1 MAFPA
6 KQIRSQVEIQRPNRL
21 RKKYILSSSQAQ
33 RGICFFANPTK
44 KADSSGKIRPRNDE
58 IGVFPQPVKLVASN
72 AHSAGLKPGAP
83 MLRRVYQ
90 RFAILCALAI
100 ALASPASARELKIEK
115 FSAEIFVQPDSSLD
129 VTETID
135 VNFIG
140 LWHGLYRTIPVEYV
154 TPQGFNYSL
163 FVNFEGATDAAGQ
176 RLKVESSRVGHYLKW
191 KIYID
196 DATDAE
202 RAIRVHYRV
211 RNGLKF
217 FEDHDELYWN
227 VTGDEWDV
235 PIEDAGA
242 QIFLPP
248 GVTGVRTNEFTGAY
262 RSRGQDAV
270 IRAEGNTVE
279 VSMTRPLSFHEGLT
293 IAVAMD
299 KGFVKEPGMSD
310 QISQF
315 LSSNW
320 PIFLPIPVFLFM
332 FWLWSSR
339 GRDPRVGPVAVQ
351 YAPPEGMSP
360 AEAGTLVDED
370 AAMRDI
376 TATIVDLAVRG
387 FIVIEEKDKS
397 GILGL
402 IHSKEYVFHLKKG
415 LREWSR
421 LKAHELA
428 LLAGIFSNGALVD
441 VELSSL
447 QNVFYKKLPTIK
459 NNIFDELMEH
469 GYFQH
474 RPDYVRSGFVAG
486 ALVAGGLL
494 GLAGGSLSQRIG
506 MAPAPFLVAA
516 ILSAGIIAGFGWF
529 MPARTADGAKALA
542 GVLGFEDFLTHVEA
556 GRMDRIAQ
564 TPETF
569 EKFLP
574 YAMALGV
581 EKKWVG
587 AFQNIYSQPPSWYQG
602 GYYNGGFYPLMFV
615 NSLDNMTTR
624 ASSVMASAPRSSG
637 GSGFG
642 GGGFS
647 GGGMGGGGGG
657 GF

>member
-1 MAFPA
+1 M
-6 KQIRSQVEIQRPNRL
+6 
-21 RKKYILSSSQAQ
+21 
-33 RGICFFANPTK
+33 
-44 KADSSGKIRPRNDE
+44 RND
-58 IGVFPQPVKLVASN
+58 PR
-72 AHSAGLKPGAP
+72 GA
-83 MLRRVYQ
+83 LRRLFQLVSLL
-90 RFAILCALAI
+90 ALLAI
-100 ALASPASARELKIEK
+100 ALAAPASARQLKIQK

-129 VTETID
+129 VTETIE

-140 LWHGLYRTIPVEYV
+140 VWHGLYRTIPVEYV

-163 FVNFEGATDAAGQ
+163 FVKFGGATDAAGQ
-176 RLKVESSRVGHYLKW
+176 PLKVESSRERHYLKW
-191 KIYID
+191 KIYVD
-196 DATDAE
+196 DATDSV
-202 RAIRVHYRV
+202 RTIQLHYKV

-235 PIEDAGA
+235 PVGNASA
-242 QIFLPP
+242 QILLPP
-248 GVTGVRTNEFTGAY
+248 GVTGVRTNEFTGSY
-262 RSRGQDAV
+262 GSRAQN
-270 IRAEGNTVE
+270 AEVTSSENTVD
-279 VSMTRPLSFHEGLT
+279 VSMLRPLSFHEGLT
-293 IAVAMD
+293 VVVGWD
-299 KGFVKEPGMSD
+299 KGFVKEPGTTD

-315 LSSNW
+315 LASNW
-320 PIFLPIPVFLFM
+320 PIFLPIPVFLIM
-332 FWLWSSR
+332 FWLRATR
-339 GRDPRVGPVAVQ
+339 GTDPRVGPVAVQ

-360 AEAGTLVDED
+360 AEAGTLVDES

-387 FIVIEEKDKS
+387 YIVIEEKES
-397 GILGL
+397 SQMMGL
-402 IHSKEYVFHLKKG
+402 LHNKDYVFHLKKG
-415 LREWSR
+415 AKEWAG
-421 LKAHELA
+421 LKSHELV
-428 LLAGIFSNGALVD
+428 LLSGIFFNGALAD

-447 QNVFYKKLPTIK
+447 QNEFYKNLPGIK
-459 NNIFDELMEH
+459 TSIFDELMEH

-474 RPDYVRSGFVAG
+474 RPDYVRSTFVG
-486 ALVAGGLL
+486 GGIALGVLFFFL
-494 GLAGGSLSQRIG
+494 GNAMSQKMG
-506 MAPAPFLVAA
+506 MAPAPFFVAA
-516 ILSAGIIAGFGWF
+516 ILSAGIIIGFGWF
-529 MPARTADGAKALA
+529 MPARTVDGAKALA
-542 GVLGFEDFLTHVEA
+542 GVLGFEDFLSHVEA
-556 GRMDRIAQ
+556 GRMDRLSQ

-602 GYYNGGFYPLMFV
+602 GYSNGAFYPVMFIS
-615 NSLDNMTTR
+615 SLDNMTTR

>member
-1 MAFPA
+1 M
-6 KQIRSQVEIQRPNRL
+6 
-21 RKKYILSSSQAQ
+21 
-33 RGICFFANPTK
+33 
-44 KADSSGKIRPRNDE
+44 RND
-58 IGVFPQPVKLVASN
+58 PR
-72 AHSAGLKPGAP
+72 GA
-83 MLRRVYQ
+83 LRRLFQLVSLL
-90 RFAILCALAI
+90 ALLAI
-100 ALASPASARELKIEK
+100 ALAAPASARQLKIQK

-129 VTETID
+129 VTETIE

-140 LWHGLYRTIPVEYV
+140 VWHGLYRTIPVEYV

-163 FVNFEGATDAAGQ
+163 FVKFGGATDAAGQ
-176 RLKVESSRVGHYLKW
+176 PLKVESSRERHYLKW
-191 KIYID
+191 KIYVD
-196 DATDAE
+196 DATDSV
-202 RAIRVHYRV
+202 RTIQLHYKV

-235 PIEDAGA
+235 PVGNASA
-242 QIFLPP
+242 QILLPP
-248 GVTGVRTNEFTGAY
+248 GVTGVRTNEFTGSY
-262 RSRGQDAV
+262 GSRAQN
-270 IRAEGNTVE
+270 AEVTSSENTVD
-279 VSMTRPLSFHEGLT
+279 VSMLRPLSFHEGLT
-293 IAVAMD
+293 VVVGWD
-299 KGFVKEPGMSD
+299 KGFVKEPGTTD

-315 LSSNW
+315 LASNW
-320 PIFLPIPVFLFM
+320 PIFLPIPVFLIM
-332 FWLWSSR
+332 FWLRATR
-339 GRDPRVGPVAVQ
+339 GTDPRVGPVAVQ

-360 AEAGTLVDED
+360 AEAGTLVDES

-387 FIVIEEKDKS
+387 YIVIEEKES
-397 GILGL
+397 SQMMGL
-402 IHSKEYVFHLKKG
+402 LHNKDYVFHLKKG
-415 LREWSR
+415 AKEWAG
-421 LKAHELA
+421 LKSHELV
-428 LLAGIFSNGALVD
+428 LLSGIFSNGALAD

-447 QNVFYKKLPTIK
+447 QNEFYKNLPGIK
-459 NNIFDELMEH
+459 TSIFDELMEH

-474 RPDYVRSGFVAG
+474 RPDYVRSTFVG
-486 ALVAGGLL
+486 GGIALGVLFFFL
-494 GLAGGSLSQRIG
+494 GNAMSQKMG
-506 MAPAPFLVAA
+506 MAPAPFFVAA
-516 ILSAGIIAGFGWF
+516 ILSAGIIIGFGWF
-529 MPARTADGAKALA
+529 MPARTVDGAKALA
-542 GVLGFEDFLTHVEA
+542 GVLGFEDFLSHVEA
-556 GRMDRIAQ
+556 GRMDRLSQ

-602 GYYNGGFYPLMFV
+602 GYSNGAFYPVMFIS
-615 NSLDNMTTR
+615 SLDNMTTR

>member
-1 MAFPA
+1 MAFNPWQMRGPL
-6 KQIRSQVEIQRPNRL
+6 KLQRLKPVRC
-21 RKKYILSSSQAQ
+21 SE
-33 RGICFFANPTK
+33 FA
-44 KADSSGKIRPRNDE
+44 
-58 IGVFPQPVKLVASN
+58 
-72 AHSAGLKPGAP
+72 AGLKPGP
-83 MLRRVYQ
+83 PCHCKTLLRLALFVL
-90 RFAILCALAI
+90 FSFALA
-100 ALASPASARELKIEK
+100 ASAPARTLKIEK
-115 FSAEIFVQPDSSLD
+115 FSAEIIVEPDSSLD
-129 VTETID
+129 VTETIEA
-135 VNFIG
+135 NFIG
-140 LWHGLYRTIPVEYV
+140 EWHGLYRTIPVEYL
-154 TPQGFNYSL
+154 TPQGFNYTL
-163 FVNFEGATDAAGQ
+163 FVKFDGATDAAGQ
-176 RLKVESSRVGHYLKW
+176 SLKVESSRQGHYLKW
-191 KIYID
+191 KIYVD

-202 RAIRVHYRV
+202 RTIHLHYVV

-227 VTGDEWDV
+227 VTGDAWDV
-235 PIEDAGA
+235 PLGDASA
-242 QIFLPP
+242 QILLPQ
-248 GVTGVRTNEFTGAY
+248 GVTGVRTNEFTGSY
-262 RSRGQDAV
+262 RSRGQDAEV
-270 IRAEGNTVE
+270 TASGSTVQ

-293 IAVAMD
+293 IVVGWD
-299 KGFVKEPGMSD
+299 KGFVKEPETSD
-310 QISQF
+310 LIGQF
-315 LSSNW
+315 LVSNW
-320 PIFLPIPVFLFM
+320 PIFIPIFVSVFM

-387 FIVIEEKDKS
+387 YIVIEEKEKS
-397 GILGL
+397 GMMGL
-402 IHSKEYVFHLKKG
+402 LHNKEYVFHLKKG
-415 LREWSR
+415 LQEWTG

-428 LLAGIFSNGALVD
+428 LLAGIFSNGAQTD
-441 VELSSL
+441 VELSTL
-447 QNVFYKKLPTIK
+447 QNEFYKNLPGIK

-469 GYFQH
+469 GYFLH
-474 RPDYVRSGFVAG
+474 RPDYVRSGYVTGGIVVGFLLIFLG
-486 ALVAGGLL
+486 NALSKKMGIA
-494 GLAGGSLSQRIG
+494 I
-506 MAPAPFLVAA
+506 APFFVAA
-516 ILSAGIIAGFGWF
+516 ILSGGIIAGFGWF

-542 GVLGFEDFLTHVEA
+542 GVLGFEDFLSHVEA
-556 GRMDRIAQ
+556 GRLERVGQ

-574 YAMALGV
+574 FAMALGV

-602 GYYNGGFYPLMFV
+602 GYYNGGFYPIMFV
-615 NSLDNMTTR
+615 NSLDNMTLR

>member
-1 MAFPA
+1 MAFTTR
-6 KQIRSQVEIQRPNRL
+6 QTRSHPELQRLKP
-21 RKKYILSSSQAQ
+21 LS
-33 RGICFFANPTK
+33 CT
-44 KADSSGKIRPRNDE
+44 
-58 IGVFPQPVKLVASN
+58 GVA
-72 AHSAGLKPGAP
+72 AGLEPGPPDRTGMDLLGA
-83 MLRRVYQ
+83 LRRLFQ
-90 RFAILCALAI
+90 RASFMALL
-100 ALASPASARELKIEK
+100 ALVLAASASARQLKIEK
-115 FSAEIFVQPDSSLD
+115 FSAEIFVQPDSTLD

-140 LWHGLYRTIPVEYV
+140 VWHGLYRTIPVEYV

-163 FVNFEGATDAAGQ
+163 FVKFKDATDAADQ
-176 RLKVESSRVGHYLKW
+176 PLKVESSRQGHYLKW
-191 KIYID
+191 KIYVD

-202 RAIRVHYRV
+202 RTIKLHYQV

-235 PIEDAGA
+235 PVGNASA

-262 RSRGQDAV
+262 GSRSQNAAV
-270 IRAEGNTVE
+270 TSSENTVE
-279 VSMTRPLSFHEGLT
+279 VSMVRPLSFHEGLT
-293 IAVAMD
+293 IVVGWD
-299 KGFVKEPGMSD
+299 KGFVKEPGTSD
-310 QISQF
+310 LINQF
-315 LSSNW
+315 LASNW
-320 PIFLPIPVFLFM
+320 PIFFPVPVFVFM

-351 YAPPEGMSP
+351 YTPPEGMTP
-360 AEAGTLVDED
+360 AESGTLVDEM

-387 FIVIEEKDKS
+387 YIVIEETEKS
-397 GILGL
+397 GVVGMLL
-402 IHSKEYVFHLKKG
+402 HTKDYVFHLKKG
-415 LREWSR
+415 LREWSG
-421 LKAHELA
+421 LKAHEMA
-428 LLAGIFSNGALVD
+428 LLAGIFSNGAQTD

-447 QNVFYKKLPTIK
+447 QNVFYKNLPGIK

-474 RPDYVRSGFVAG
+474 RPDYVRGAFIGGAVVAG
-486 ALVAGGLL
+486 ALLAAAGI
-494 GLAGGSLSQRIG
+494 SLSQKMG
-506 MAPAPFLVAA
+506 MAPAPFIVAA
-516 ILSAGIIAGFGWF
+516 ILSAGIVAGFGWF

-542 GVLGFEDFLTHVEA
+542 GVLGFEDFLSHVEA
-556 GRMDRIAQ
+556 DHMDRISQ

-587 AFQNIYSQPPSWYQG
+587 AFQNIYTQPPSWYQG
-602 GYYNGGFYPLMFV
+602 GYSNGAFYPVMFIS
-615 NSLDNMTTR
+615 SLDNMTTR

-642 GGGFS
+642 GGGSS
-647 GGGMGGGGGG
+647 GGGFGGGGGG

>member
-6 KQIRSQVEIQRPNRL
+6 KQIRSEVELQRP
-21 RKKYILSSSQAQ
+21 K
-33 RGICFFANPTK
+33 T
-44 KADSSGKIRPRNDE
+44 
-58 IGVFPQPVKLVASN
+58 VASS
-72 AHSAGLKPGAP
+72 AHSVGLKPGPPIRIGKSPQGELQNAF
-83 MLRRVYQ
+83 RRASV
-90 RFAILCALAI
+90 LALLVI
-100 ALASPASARELKIEK
+100 ALASPASARQLKIEK
-115 FSAEIFVQPDSSLD
+115 FSAEVFVQPDSSLD

-140 LWHGLYRTIPVEYV
+140 EWHGLYRTIPVEYV
-154 TPQGFNYSL
+154 TPQGFNFSL
-163 FVNFEGATDAAGQ
+163 FVKLKEVTDSAGQ
-176 RLKVESSRVGHYLKW
+176 SLKVESSRQGHYLKW
-191 KIYID
+191 KIYVD
-196 DATDAE
+196 GATDAE
-202 RAIRVHYRV
+202 RTIRVHYQV
-211 RNGLKF
+211 RNALKF
-217 FEDHDELYWN
+217 FDDHDELYWN

-242 QIFLPP
+242 QILLPP
-248 GVTGVRTNEFTGAY
+248 GATGVRINEFTGSY
-262 RSRGQDAV
+262 RSRGQDAAV
-270 IRAEGNTVE
+270 RTEGNTVE
-279 VSMTRPLSFHEGLT
+279 VSMQRPLSFHEGLT
-293 IAVAMD
+293 VAVAMD
-299 KGFVKEPGMSD
+299 KGFVKEPSTGD

-320 PIFLPIPVFLFM
+320 PIFLPIPVFLVM
-332 FWLWSSR
+332 FWLWFTR
-339 GRDPRVGPVAVQ
+339 GRGPRTGPIAVQ
-351 YAPPEGMSP
+351 YAPPDGMSP

-387 FIVIEEKDKS
+387 YIVIEEKDKS
-397 GILGL
+397 GIMGL
-402 IHSKEYVFHLKKG
+402 VHSKEYVFHLKKG
-415 LREWSR
+415 LGEWSG

-428 LLAGIFSNGALVD
+428 LLAGIFSNGGLTE

-447 QNVFYKKLPTIK
+447 QNVFYKNLPAIK
-459 NNIFDELMEH
+459 NNIFDELMER

-486 ALVAGGLL
+486 ALVAGGLF
-494 GLAGGSLSQRIG
+494 GLAGVSLSQKIG
-506 MAPAPFLVAA
+506 MAPAPFIVAA

-529 MPARTADGAKALA
+529 MPARTANGAKALA

-602 GYYNGGFYPLMFV
+602 GYYNGGFYPIMFV

>member
-1 MAFPA
+1 VSRNLF
-6 KQIRSQVEIQRPNRL
+6 L
-21 RKKYILSSSQAQ
+21 RTSLLALL
-33 RGICFFANPTK
+33 
-44 KADSSGKIRPRNDE
+44 
-58 IGVFPQPVKLVASN
+58 LVA
-72 AHSAGLKPGAP
+72 
-83 MLRRVYQ
+83 
-90 RFAILCALAI
+90 LA
-100 ALASPASARELKIEK
+100 ASASARTLNIER
-115 FSAEIFVQPDSSLD
+115 FSAEIIVEPDSSLD
-129 VTETID
+129 VTETIEA
-135 VNFIG
+135 NFIG
-140 LWHGLYRTIPVEYV
+140 VWHGLYRTIPIEYV
-154 TPQGFNYSL
+154 TPQGFNYTL
-163 FVNFEGATDAAGQ
+163 FVKFDGATDAAGQ
-176 RLKVESSRVGHYLKW
+176 SLKVDSSRQGHYLKW
-191 KIYID
+191 KIYVD
-196 DATDAE
+196 DATDVV
-202 RAIRVHYRV
+202 RTIHLHYVV

-235 PIEDAGA
+235 PVGDASA
-242 QIFLPP
+242 HILLPQ
-248 GVTGVRTNEFTGAY
+248 GVTGVRTNEFTGSY
-262 RSRGQDAV
+262 RSRGQDAEV
-270 IRAEGNTVE
+270 TTSDSTVE

-293 IAVAMD
+293 IVVGWD
-299 KGFVKEPGMSD
+299 KGFVKEPGASD
-310 QISQF
+310 LIGQF
-315 LSSNW
+315 LVSNW

-332 FWLWSSR
+332 FWLWSTR
-339 GRDPRVGPVAVQ
+339 GRDPRVGPIAVQ

-387 FIVIEEKDKS
+387 FIVIEEKEKS
-397 GILGL
+397 GIMGL
-402 IHSKEYVFHLKKG
+402 LHNKEYVFHLKKG
-415 LREWSR
+415 LQEWTG

-428 LLAGIFSNGALVD
+428 LLAGIFSTGAQTD
-441 VELSSL
+441 VELSTL
-447 QNVFYKKLPTIK
+447 QNQFYKNLPGIK

-474 RPDYVRSGFVAG
+474 RPDYVRGGFVT
-486 ALVAGGLL
+486 GGIVVGFLL
-494 GLAGGSLSQRIG
+494 IFIGNALSQKMGVAI
-506 MAPAPFLVAA
+506 APFFVAA
-516 ILSAGIIAGFGWF
+516 ILSGGIVAGFGWF

-542 GVLGFEDFLTHVEA
+542 GVLGFEDFLSHVEA
-556 GRMDRIAQ
+556 GRLDRVGQ

-574 YAMALGV
+574 FAMALGV

-602 GYYNGGFYPLMFV
+602 GYYNGGFYPIMFV
-615 NSLDNMTTR
+615 NSLDNMTMR